1 MGELLEMPRQAK
13 APRLGVWS
21 RTPRLPQV
29 RRHGATS
36 SIWPQVVPHGTG
48 QAVSISGMFERRLE
62 ADQVSSLMIAF
73 TDGRPPV
80 EVLRVPDMVVEAPN
94 WTSDGRWLIVN
105 ADGRLWRVAAAGDGE
120 LEPIDVQ
127 GIPDLNND
135 HVLAPDGEFI
145 YLSANDGHIYQA
157 PLDGGRARRITNMD
171 RPERMHFLP
180 GVSLDGRWLSYIGLQ
195 PSNRDW
201 SANVF
206 VIPTVGGADRQLT
219 DSNKPS
225 DGCEFTPDG
234 VWIFFNTEMFSR
246 TPGHAQIARVRT
258 NGSDLQQLTFDE
270 RVNWFPHV
278 SPDGSMIIYLSYPP
292 GTKGHPPN
300 LQVQLRLVRD
310 EDWANP
316 EVMISTF
323 GGQGTI
329 NVNSWAPDS
338 QRFAYVAYPVGER

>member
-1 MGELLEMPRQAK
+1 
-13 APRLGVWS
+13 
-21 RTPRLPQV
+21 
-29 RRHGATS
+29 
-36 SIWPQVVPHGTG
+36 
-48 QAVSISGMFERRLE
+48 MFERRLE

-135 HVLAPDGEFI
+135 HVLAPDGEYI